1 MFIRLEDTNKES
13 GIPIIAF
20 DMDDNGNNRPNAE
33 FTVTMP
39 EITLKK
45 DDQDGTTKVVNPCAA
60 EHASCGLCEN
70 GALKKIFSFNNEDD
84 NGNLKMNKQWANMF
98 LEFNN
103 IVQFRNRDKLLP
115 SAFFRNQEKI
125 SDSQRLNSHQ
135 SFTGTSLRPSASMKA

>member
-45 DDQDGTTKVVNPCAA
+45 DDHDGTTKVVNPCAT

-70 GALKKIFSFNNEDD
+70 GALKKIFSFNNEDE
-84 NGNLKMNKQWANMF
+84 NGNLKMDKQWANMF

-115 SAFFRNQEKI
+115 SSSVCPFFGIKKI
-125 SDSQRLNSHQ
+125 YRTAKD
-135 SFTGTSLRPSASMKA
+135 

>member
-1 MFIRLEDTNKES
+1 MFIRLEDTNTEF

-20 DMDDNGNNRPNAE
+20 DMDNNGNNRPNAE

-45 DDQDGTTKVVNPCAA
+45 DDQVVSPCAP

-70 GALKKIFSFNNEDD
+70 GALKKIFSFNNEDE

-103 IVQFRNRDKLLP
+103 IVQFRNRDKLP
-115 SAFFRNQEKI
+115 
-125 SDSQRLNSHQ
+125 
-135 SFTGTSLRPSASMKA
+135 